1 MCDLFF
7 TNLRVRYFFPA
18 SYDKKRVKERE
29 KELKGRKSEGKVSWG
44 IDGMMGREREED
56 REKGVERKRG

>member
-29 KELKGRKSEGKVSWG
+29 GEKELKGRKREGKVSWERE
-44 IDGMMGREREED
+44 GMVGRERE
-56 REKGVERKRG
+56 RE